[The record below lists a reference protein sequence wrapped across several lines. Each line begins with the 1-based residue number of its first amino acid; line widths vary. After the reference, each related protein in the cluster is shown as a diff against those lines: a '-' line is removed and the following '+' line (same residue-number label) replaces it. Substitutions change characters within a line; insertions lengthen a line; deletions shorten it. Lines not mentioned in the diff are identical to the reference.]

1 MQRYSKLKSQQE
13 HLERFMGGYVGCVN
27 LIPNIET
34 CWNCHPDPGMIDC
47 VEEAAPELKPE
58 PVEAGCLEN

>member
-1 MQRYSKLKSQQE
+1 M
-13 HLERFMGGYVGCVN
+13 LE
-27 LIPNIET
+27 LPP
-34 CWNCHPDPGMIDC
+34 WHDC